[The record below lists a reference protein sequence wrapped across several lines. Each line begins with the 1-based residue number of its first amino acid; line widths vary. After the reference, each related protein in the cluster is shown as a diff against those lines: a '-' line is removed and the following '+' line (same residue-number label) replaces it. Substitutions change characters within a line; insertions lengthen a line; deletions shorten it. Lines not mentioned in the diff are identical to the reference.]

1 MEGSDH
7 DLLEVKHQQF
17 FGRDWKKKRQR
28 ERERERE
35 RERDVRI
42 VSVLAKIQTA

>member
-1 MEGSDH
+1 LEGSDH

-28 ERERERE
+28 ERER
-35 RERDVRI
+35 DVRI